1 MAWNR
6 PSEDGRANTPSST
19 RCGRSP
25 RPTVAVRGAIAGAV
39 VVLGAAVAAWWLW
52 SAGESAGETPPHR
65 KETLIKEV
73 KPQLSAKE
81 QEKLAHPG
89 MVKVRGKWY
98 PEYDKD
104 GGKIWI
110 TGYGI
115 RYHTPTVR
123 TNHFNKALI
132 SPERKI
138 FDNRADQDIAILL
151 NTDPGTTFIGGFKFS
166 KNFEKEFL
174 KSIECPIIVSHDDPP
189 DVANLKRAVTETKIE
204 LKARYDNGENIAE
217 ILNDS
222 LTELKK
228 LSAYRDDL
236 LRLTREQI
244 RQNKPSA
251 EETKTIYE
259 AANKMLADRG
269 IRPLRMPVFL
279 KNNLKLKV
287 KKEK

>member
-6 PSEDGRANTPSST
+6 PENREANSCSLQK
-19 RCGRSP
+19 RSGDRFP
-25 RPTVAVRGAIAGAV
+25 VRGAIAGAV

-52 SAGESAGETPPHR
+52 PSGETR
-65 KETLIKEV
+65 QDAMSTKKALIKEV

-81 QEKLAHPG
+81 QEKLEHPG

-98 PEYDKD
+98 PKYDKD

-110 TGYGI
+110 TGYGV

-123 TNHFNKALI
+123 TNHFNAALI

-151 NTDPGTTFIGGFKFS
+151 NADPGTTFIGGFKFS

-189 DVANLKRAVTETKIE
+189 DVANLKRAVIETKIE
-204 LKARYDNGENIAE
+204 LKARYDKGENIAE

-222 LTELKK
+222 LAELKK

-244 RQNKPSA
+244 RQNKSSA
-251 EETKTIYE
+251 EETRTIYE

-269 IRPLRMPVFL
+269 IKPLRMPVFL

>member
-1 MAWNR
+1 MKR
-6 PSEDGRANTPSST
+6 RGRRFPI
-19 RCGRSP
+19 
-25 RPTVAVRGAIAGAV
+25 AIAGLI
-39 VVLGAAVAAWWLW
+39 VVLVAAVAAWWLW
-52 SAGESAGETPPHR
+52 PTDESAGETPPPR
-65 KETLIKEV
+65 GREKIKEV
-73 KPQLSAKE
+73 EPQLSAKE
-81 QEKLAHPG
+81 KEKLEHPG

-110 TGYGI
+110 TGYSV

-123 TNHFNKALI
+123 TNHFNSALI

-151 NTDPGTTFIGGFKFS
+151 NTDPGTTFIGGFTFS

-174 KSIECPIIVSHDDPP
+174 KSLESPIIVSHDDPP

-236 LRLTREQI
+236 LRITKEQI
-244 RQNKPSA
+244 RQDKPSA
-251 EETKTIYE
+251 EETKAIYE

-269 IRPLRMPVFL
+269 IKPLRMPVFL